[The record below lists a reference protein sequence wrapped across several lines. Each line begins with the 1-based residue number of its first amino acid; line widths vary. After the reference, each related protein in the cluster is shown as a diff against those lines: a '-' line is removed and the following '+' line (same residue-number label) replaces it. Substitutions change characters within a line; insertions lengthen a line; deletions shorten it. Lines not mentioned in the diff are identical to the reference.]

1 MFIIIEDV
9 DIISS
14 RPINT
19 AILLIAPILSLLV
32 HVFVHS
38 AQSVN
43 IYRMIIE
50 CTTSSALC
58 Y

>member
-9 DIISS
+9 DIIIS

-43 IYRMIIE
+43 I
-50 CTTSSALC
+50 
-58 Y
+58 

>member
-19 AILLIAPILSLLV
+19 AILLITPILSLLV
-32 HVFVHS
+32 HVFVYS

-50 CTTSSALC
+50 YTTSSALC

>member
-32 HVFVHS
+32 HVFVYS

-43 IYRMIIE
+43 I
-50 CTTSSALC
+50 
-58 Y
+58 

>member
-32 HVFVHS
+32 HS

-43 IYRMIIE
+43 ILYRMLANIMGSE
-50 CTTSSALC
+50 HL
-58 Y
+58 

>member
-1 MFIIIEDV
+1 MFITIEDV

-19 AILLIAPILSLLV
+19 AILLIAPILSLLG
-32 HVFVHS
+32 VHS

-43 IYRMIIE
+43 IYRMIVE
-50 CTTSSALC
+50 CTRSSALC